1 VIATL
6 PIRLAFISD
15 VHGNLE
21 ALRAVAPLIGGIP
34 TYCCGDVVG
43 YGANPN
49 EVVEWVRQNCSGCV
63 MGNHDDAVVTGET
76 GWFNDIATEAIRW
89 TRRRLSEANLRYLA
103 SLPTSLRL
111 QLEGRRVLIVH
122 GSPEDPL
129 HEYVQMTTHQDLFE
143 HYLTK
148 HEADVLALGHTHKP
162 FEAKTSRGTVFNP
175 GSVGQPRHGTPGAFF
190 AFLDI
195 EGGAVNVKLL
205 SAAYDISSAAAKIYA
220 AGLPR
225 SLGERLYE
233 GR

>member
-1 VIATL
+1 VIPAL
-6 PIRLAFISD
+6 PVRLAFISD
-15 VHGNLE
+15 IHGNLE

-49 EVVEWVRQNCSGCV
+49 EVVEWVRQNCAGCV
-63 MGNHDDAVVTGET
+63 MGNHDQAVVTGET
-76 GWFNDIATEAIRW
+76 GWFNAAAAEAIRW
-89 TRRRLSEANLRYLA
+89 TKKRMSEANLRYLA
-103 SLPTSLRL
+103 SLPTSFRF
-111 QLEGRRVLIVH
+111 QPEGKRFLIVH

-129 HEYVQMTTHQDLFE
+129 HEYVRTATHQDLFE
-143 HYLTK
+143 HYLVK
-148 HEADVLALGHTHKP
+148 HEADVLALGHTHHP

-190 AFLDI
+190 AIVEL

-205 SAAYDISSAAAKIYA
+205 MATYDISSAASKIYA

-225 SLGERLYE
+225 ALGDRLYE
-233 GR
+233 GL